1 MVDSLPIV
9 AACLAL
15 ASIPLIAVVVV
26 RRIRMAVTGRRDARL
41 EREVAPLA
49 LALVDGET
57 PAVDPATG
65 EGAISSRAKAEA
77 LAGVLERY
85 AQVLNGDAHAR
96 IAAFF
101 QDSGAVTA
109 AEAHL
114 RSRRAWNRARAAKSL
129 GDMGARSAT
138 PALIEALDD
147 GDADVR
153 TTAARTLGK
162 LGSPDAVEPLVR
174 ALASG
179 TLPRAVAGLALHEI
193 GSDAVPAL
201 LGLLDSDDESVRSV
215 AVELI
220 GRLGCAGEGERLLAC
235 LDDPSA
241 EVRARSCRA
250 LGRLGSGD
258 AVKRLA
264 ENLDARMPFLRA
276 AAASG
281 LGRMGD
287 PGALDDLIVN
297 ARTDTFTSAHA
308 AARAVAQIAPALVRE
323 EADRPGAGPHLA
335 EEADRIAWRL
345 PL

>member
-15 ASIPLIAVVVV
+15 AGVPLIAVVVL
-26 RRIRMAVTGRRDARL
+26 RRIRMGITGRREARL

-49 LALVDGET
+49 LALVDGEE
-57 PAVDPATG
+57 PVIDPESG
-65 EGAISSRAKAEA
+65 EGAIGSRAKAEA

-101 QDSGAVTA
+101 ANSGAVTA
-109 AEAHL
+109 AEEQL
-114 RSRRAWNRARAAKSL
+114 RSRRAWKRARAAKAL
-129 GDMGARSAT
+129 GDMGARSAA
-138 PALIEALDD
+138 PKLIEALDD
-147 GDADVR
+147 RDAGVR
-153 TTAARTLGK
+153 ATAARTLGK
-162 LGSPDAVEPLVR
+162 LASSEAVEPLVR

-193 GSDAVPAL
+193 GSDAVPGL
-201 LGLLDSDDESVRSV
+201 LGLLESDDESVRAT

-220 GRLGCAGEGERLLAC
+220 GRLGCASEGDRLLAC

-258 AVKRLA
+258 AVARLA
-264 ENLDARMPFLRA
+264 DNLDARMPFLRA

-287 PGALDDLIVN
+287 SLALDDLVAN
-297 ARTDTFTSAHA
+297 ARTDTFASAHA
-308 AARAVAQIAPALVRE
+308 AARAVALIAPGRARE
-323 EADRPGAGPHLA
+323 EADKAGAGPHLT